1 MTRPTRWICLLL
13 LPLLTAALGLAA
25 TPGAAQE
32 IGCRRTD
39 RPVPRLSADS
49 GWRRYS
55 DDITNN
61 PTYRCM
67 LRRGRAPVRLV
78 LTADSEYGQPVS
90 LRIHSGRGGAPVQVL
105 AIDDAASPP
114 PRGGEF
120 FRAVDLNRDGWLD
133 LQVLTQAGAT
143 GNRMFDVFLYQPS
156 RGRFAKDTLLTG
168 MAPEPVAARPC
179 VTRHWHMG
187 IGIYGTAEH
196 CWRGGRWVLEREEAG
211 DVLRPTAGREARFT
225 RTISE
230 HRGGRVR
237 VVRTD
242 TLSEPR
248 PLVGS
253 ERR

>member
-13 LPLLTAALGLAA
+13 LAAMALALVA
-25 TPGAAQE
+25 TRGAAQE

-39 RPVPRLSADS
+39 RPLPPATADT

-61 PTYRCM
+61 PTYRCT
-67 LRRGRAPVRLV
+67 LRRDRAPVRIV
-78 LTADSEYGQPVS
+78 LTADPEYGQPVS
-90 LRIHSGRGGAPVQVL
+90 LRIHSARGGSPVQVL

-156 RGRFAKDTLLTG
+156 RGRFARDTVLTG
-168 MAPEPVAARPC
+168 NAPTPVAARPC
-179 VTRHWHMG
+179 VRTHWHMG
-187 IGIYGTAEH
+187 GGIYSNGKY
-196 CWRGGRWVLEREEAG
+196 CWRSGGWLLVRTEEADWLIPPGGGLARHTRTIRELRGGR
-211 DVLRPTAGREARFT
+211 LRIVSR
-225 RTISE
+225 
-230 HRGGRVR
+230 
-237 VVRTD
+237 D
-242 TLSEPR
+242 TVTEPR
-248 PLVGS
+248 H
-253 ERR
+253 